1 MKLYLNHEYNNSSVV
16 VEESVVVIT
25 KKKGDMYACIFEKNK
40 KYLPPNIW
48 IMGGA
53 KIKSSKSRC
62 IAH

>member
-40 KYLPPNIW
+40 KYCRQIFELW
-48 IMGGA
+48 VA
-53 KIKSSKSRC
+53 LKSNHQNP
-62 IAH
+62 AA